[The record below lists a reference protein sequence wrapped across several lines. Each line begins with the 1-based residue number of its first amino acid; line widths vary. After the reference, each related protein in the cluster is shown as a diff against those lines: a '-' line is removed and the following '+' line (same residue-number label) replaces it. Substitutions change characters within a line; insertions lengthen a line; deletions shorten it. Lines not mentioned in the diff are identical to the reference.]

1 MNENIDKLIHE
12 TFEKTNDPVNG
23 KKIRYNSDLITENE
37 FYCNNCL
44 DDRKMKVINVKMR
57 EDINR
62 NMYNT
67 FEEAFQRNLPLV
79 YELEC
84 LQCKSKA
91 CLIVQKMNNE
101 IKDIVLYEKSGGCAS
116 KNSPDGVK
124 YYLNEAKLSKQIGA
138 KSASMAMYRAAL
150 DFLLFEQGY
159 TQGMLG
165 NKIKKLEEDRENNC
179 GPKWAME
186 IEPQFLE
193 AIKDIGNSSIH
204 PNDGNIKNQEE
215 IDENLLNLV
224 DIVFSELLDKIY
236 EQPIRSKNNLE
247 LMKNK
252 ISLLNK
258 KE

>member
-1 MNENIDKLIHE
+1 MNENIDKVIHE
-12 TFEKTNDPVNG
+12 TFEKTNDPING
-23 KKIRYNSDLITENE
+23 RKIWYSSDLITENE

-44 DDRKMKVINVKMR
+44 DDRKMKVINVKMCKDR
-57 EDINR
+57 AVF
-62 NMYNT
+62 NT
-67 FEEAFQRNLPLV
+67 FEEGFQYNLPLV

-91 CLIVQKMNNE
+91 CLIIQKMNNE
-101 IKDIVLYEKSGGCAS
+101 VKDIILYEKNGGCAS

-150 DFLLFEQGY
+150 DFLLYEQGY

-165 NKIKKLEEDRENNC
+165 NKIKKIEEDREKNC
-179 GPKWAME
+179 GKKWVME
-186 IEPQFLE
+186 IEHQFLE
-193 AIKDIGNSSIH
+193 VIKDIGNSSIH
-204 PNDGNIKNQEE
+204 PNDGDIKKQEE

-224 DIVFSELLDKIY
+224 DFVFSELLEKIY

-247 LMKNK
+247 LLKNK
-252 ISLLNK
+252 KNLLSK
-258 KE
+258 KEQK